1 VPRDG
6 HEEGTYL
13 CMVTRKGII
22 KRSESILYNN
32 VRKSGVIAINLDDD
46 DELAWVRVT
55 GGNDKL
61 VVATRKGMSICFD
74 ENDARPIGRTARGVK
89 AIELKEG
96 DEVVGMSV
104 VEEGK
109 TLLTVSETGYGRRS
123 DFDNYRVQ
131 SRGGKGLINY
141 HTETYGDVAAI
152 AEVGEDDDLILIASD
167 GIIIRIAADGIST
180 FARPSKGVKVMR
192 VSEGEKLVTL
202 TTAQREEAEETEEA
216 PAAEENAEA
225 ESASETEPA
234 ETNETAE

>member
-1 VPRDG
+1 MLTVPRDG
-6 HEEGTYL
+6 NDEGTYY

-22 KRSESILYNN
+22 KRSEAVLYRN
-32 VRKSGVIAINLDDD
+32 VRKSGLIAINLDDD

-55 GGNDKL
+55 GGNDRL
-61 VVATRKGMSICFD
+61 VVATRKGMAICFD

-89 AIELKEG
+89 AIELKAG
-96 DEVVGMSV
+96 DEVIGMSV

-123 DFDNYRVQ
+123 EFDNYRIQ

-141 HTETYGDVAAI
+141 HTEDYGDVAAVT
-152 AEVGEDDDLILIASD
+152 EVSGEDDIILIASD

-192 VSEGEKLVTL
+192 VTEGEKLVTL
-202 TTAQREEAEETEEA
+202 TTAQRDGSSENTEEIAEEADGQ
-216 PAAEENAEA
+216 
-225 ESASETEPA
+225 
-234 ETNETAE
+234 ETAQE